1 MKSSGMPRQNLLPFR
16 SNKRRAEDPDEKE
29 VIRACLEGDRQ
40 AFERIVESYRNKV
53 YWTAYN
59 LVLDSE
65 DARDIAQQSFLKIWK
80 SLREYDFER
89 SFAGWISRITANC
102 AIDFLRGRTELEEIP
117 EDIAQE
123 RSSIEQDLDVRKI
136 FLRVAPL
143 LSQRQ
148 RIVLVLREIH
158 GMEIAEISDLLECTE
173 STVRNLLSQA
183 KDSFR
188 RKAKELFPDYGL

>member
-1 MKSSGMPRQNLLPFR
+1 MPRQNLLFFR
-16 SNKRRAEDPDEKE
+16 SKSEAEKADEKE

-40 AFERIVESYRNKV
+40 AFEKIVERYRDKV

-65 DARDIAQQSFLKIWK
+65 DARDVAQQSFIKIWR
-80 SLREYDFER
+80 SLPDYDFER
-89 SFAGWISRITANC
+89 SFAGWVCRIAANS
-102 AIDFLRGRTELEEIP
+102 AIDFLRARPVSEPLEDDVP
-117 EDIAQE
+117 AE
-123 RSSIEQDLDVRKI
+123 RSTTDLDLDVRKI
-136 FLRVAPL
+136 FQRVAPL

-148 RIVLVLREIH
+148 RMVLVLREIH
-158 GMEIAEISDLLECTE
+158 GMEIAEISDLLHCTE

>member
-1 MKSSGMPRQNLLPFR
+1 MKFSGAPRQNILPFR
-16 SNKRRAEDPDEKE
+16 SKSRAESIPDDHAI
-29 VIRACLEGDRQ
+29 IRACLEGDRQ
-40 AFERIVESYRNKV
+40 AFETIVERYRDKV

-65 DARDIAQQSFLKIWK
+65 DARDVSQQSFLKIWK
-80 SLREYDFER
+80 SLGEYDFER
-89 SFAGWISRITANC
+89 SFAGWVSRIAANC
-102 AIDFLRGRTELEEIP
+102 AIDFLRTRREADPIP
-117 EDIAQE
+117 EELPAK
-123 RSSIEQDLDVRKI
+123 SSGFEQDLDVRKI

-158 GMEIAEISDLLECTE
+158 GMEIAEISDLLQCTE